1 MKNTADKQHF
11 LIALVDYFIHQSL
24 RADSDMFHR
33 ARILIATMLVFPLV
47 TLTSF
52 LVVPLINFTQS
63 SILIAGSLLLP
74 TTAGFLVLLSL
85 LHRRGSYMF
94 CAVVTVFMLLLLV
107 VGGICVSGGVANS
120 PVTQLLVIPP
130 LTAYFFGGVRWGGH
144 AVASVFLILIGMIVL
159 HYFGIDFIQTV
170 NTPEQLIITHF
181 LVSFVNLSAISG
193 MGFIYEFTA
202 AALKRERDLER
213 EKYVRLAKTDPLTG
227 LANRRNFDSML
238 QERID
243 LYGMQAPPRR
253 FVLGYLDLDGFKPI
267 NDQYG
272 HAVGD
277 EVLRIVSERL
287 RAVLRGS
294 DFVGRHGGDEFM
306 LMLDVA
312 GGEPEAMEKMANRLL
327 TTIAKPI
334 KSSAGEVGVTGS
346 LGFAM
351 FPLDAYDIERLKQYA
366 DEAMYEAKK
375 EHNTWRTYDKTK
387 AAAGKGK
394 K

>member
-1 MKNTADKQHF
+1 MKSTTDKQRF
-11 LIALVDYFIHQSL
+11 LIALVDYFIHPSL
-24 RADSDMFHR
+24 RVDSDMFHR
-33 ARILIATMLVFPLV
+33 ARILIATILIFPVVSL
-47 TLTSF
+47 SAF
-52 LVVPLINFTQS
+52 LAVPLINFTQT
-63 SILIAGSLLLP
+63 SILIAGGLLLP
-74 TTAGFLVLLSL
+74 TTGCFIGLLAL

-94 CAVVTVFMLLLLV
+94 SAVATVCVLLLLI
-107 VGGICVSGGVANS
+107 VGGICVSGGVAHS
-120 PVTQLLVIPP
+120 PVTPLLVVPP

-144 AVASVFLILIGMIVL
+144 VVATVFLILISMVIL

-181 LVSFVNLSAISG
+181 LVSFVNLAAISG

-213 EKYVRLAKTDPLTG
+213 EKYIRLAKTDPLTG
-227 LANRRNFDSML
+227 LANRRNFDAML

-312 GGEPEAMEKMANRLL
+312 GGEPEAMEKMASRLL
-327 TTIAKPI
+327 TAIAKPI
-334 KSSAGEVGVTGS
+334 KTSAGEVGVTGS

-351 FPLDAYDIERLKQYA
+351 FPLDAYGIEALKQYA

-375 EHNTWRTYDKTK
+375 EHNTWRTYNK
-387 AAAGKGK
+387 AVAGKGK